1 MSSKESRPW
10 ISLDSSRIGK
20 EDIAREIQEEDRVK
34 GGLICVLKSVE
45 PCVSFAVRG
54 NRDTGKL
61 EVVIRERR
69 CLFLYFYYQHKE
81 FGFMHAWLQTWRYK
95 FISMDVNG

>member
-1 MSSKESRPW
+1 MHGRYKKKT
-10 ISLDSSRIGK
+10 G
-20 EDIAREIQEEDRVK
+20 VK

-45 PCVSFAVRG
+45 PCVSFDVRG